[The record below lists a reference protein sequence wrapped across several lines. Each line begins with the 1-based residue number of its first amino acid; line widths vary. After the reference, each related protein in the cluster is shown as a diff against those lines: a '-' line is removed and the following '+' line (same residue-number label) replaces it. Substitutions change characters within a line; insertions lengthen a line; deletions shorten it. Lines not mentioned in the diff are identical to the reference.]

1 MIVKVLKSCFKRLRI
16 SKDGKT
22 VAANFGYLSLIQ
34 IAGYAFP
41 LITMPYL
48 ARVIG
53 TEGFGRI
60 AFANAVLVWLQTV
73 ADWGFTFT
81 ATRDVAQNRDN
92 KEKVSEIFSNVLWAR
107 CFLSFIA
114 GLFLLLAI
122 AFVPVFR
129 ENAFI
134 LLISYLLIPG
144 HIMFPDW
151 FFQAIEKMKYTTIL
165 GLIFRLFFTIM
176 VFVVIKEQGD
186 YFWQPLLTTIGYIL
200 CGIIT
205 FYLILKEWGYK
216 LYPPKV
222 KPVINSIKSS
232 ADVFLNNLMPNLYN
246 SFSVLLLGFWG
257 GSYANGIFDGGNK
270 FATLIYQLQL
280 VLSRA
285 FYPFLSRRVDK
296 HHIFALIN
304 NTIAFLM
311 ALFLFIFAPF
321 LVHIMLGPEFE
332 ESIIVLRILSLS
344 VFFLGLSNT
353 YGTNYLIIC
362 HHESDLRNMTLI
374 ASIIG
379 MTVAIPLVMKYTY
392 IGAAITIVISRCL
405 LGILSCIKAK
415 HYIKL
420 NQDKHTK

>member
-1 MIVKVLKSCFKRLRI
+1 MDIIKGLFRRLNA
-16 SKDGKT
+16 SKEGKT
-22 VAANFGYLSLIQ
+22 VVANFGYLSLIQ

-60 AFANAVLVWLQTV
+60 AFANAVLVWLQTI

-81 ATRDVAQNRDN
+81 ATRDVAQHRDD
-92 KEKVSEIFSNVLWAR
+92 KEKVSEIFSNVFWAR
-107 CFLSFIA
+107 CLLSLIA
-114 GLFLLLAI
+114 GVFLLIAI

-165 GLIFRLFFTIM
+165 GLVFRLFFTIM

-186 YFWQPLLTTIGYIL
+186 YYWQPLLTTIGYII

-205 FYLILKEWGYK
+205 LYLILGKWGYK
-216 LYPPKV
+216 LYSPQI
-222 KPVINSIKSS
+222 KPIVQSIQSS

-257 GSYANGIFDGGNK
+257 GAYANGIYDGGNK
-270 FATLIYQLQL
+270 FSTLVHQLQL
-280 VLSRA
+280 VMSRA
-285 FYPFLSRRVDK
+285 FYPFLSRRADK
-296 HHIFALIN
+296 HHMFEVIN
-304 NTIAFLM
+304 NSAALLM
-311 ALFLFIFAPF
+311 AFALFIFAPI
-321 LVHIMLGPEFE
+321 LVHVMLGPEFE
-332 ESIIVLRILSLS
+332 ESITVLRILSVS
-344 VFFLGLSNT
+344 IFFLGLSNT
-353 YGTNYLIIC
+353 YGTNYLIIY
-362 HHESDLRNMTLI
+362 HHERDLRNMTLI
-374 ASIIG
+374 ASFIG
-379 MTVAIPLVMKYTY
+379 MAVAVPLVMNFTY
-392 IGAAITIVISRCL
+392 IGAALTIVISRGL
-405 LGILSCIKAK
+405 LGTLSYMKAK
-415 HYIKL
+415 QYIKQ
-420 NQDKHTK
+420 NSIR